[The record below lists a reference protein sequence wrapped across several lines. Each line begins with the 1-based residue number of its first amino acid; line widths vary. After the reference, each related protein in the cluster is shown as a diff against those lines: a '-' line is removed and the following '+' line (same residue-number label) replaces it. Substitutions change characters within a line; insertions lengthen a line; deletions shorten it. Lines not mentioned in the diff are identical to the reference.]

1 MLVELGEIEV
11 LFRYPVK
18 SMAGES
24 LEVANLGWQG
34 IEGDRRL
41 GLRRVE
47 DRGDFP
53 WLSASRLPD
62 LVLFTT
68 INSGKSGVP
77 THVRTPDGQEL
88 PVFSNELAAE
98 IKRRHGSAVEMMQM
112 RHGIFDDG
120 ALSVIA
126 STTVEEISRLAGHPS
141 DVRRFRPN
149 VVVRSSKIAPFDE
162 DQWVGGV
169 LTFGEGADAPAIS
182 VTMRD
187 LRCSMLNIDPD
198 SAKLA
203 TEFMKAVVRMNENN
217 AGIYGTVIRTGKL
230 AVGQKILLRA
240 SERVASTAR

>member
-1 MLVELGEIEV
+1 
-11 LFRYPVK
+11 
-18 SMAGES
+18 
-24 LEVANLGWQG
+24 
-34 IEGDRRL
+34 
-41 GLRRVE
+41 
-47 DRGDFP
+47 
-53 WLSASRLPD
+53 
-62 LVLFTT
+62 
-68 INSGKSGVP
+68 
-77 THVRTPDGQEL
+77 
-88 PVFSNELAAE
+88 
-98 IKRRHGSAVEMMQM
+98 MMQM

-149 VVVRSSKIAPFDE
+149 VVIRSSKIAPFDE

>member
-1 MLVELGEIEV
+1 MLVELGEIEA

-62 LVLFTT
+62 LVLFTP

-126 STTVEEISRLAGHPS
+126 STTVEEISRLAGPPS